1 MRREKS
7 EVGTSES
14 SEWVEWVEWENESFR
29 GPERDPERPLGLW
42 KEGSVPAGGMG
53 KKRSV
58 PHDERWRRAHGL
70 RKGFLNIRGCHED
83 GRQLESL
90 HFYSVP

>member
-14 SEWVEWVEWENESFR
+14 SGSNGKMSPSEVQK
-29 GPERDPERPLGLW
+29 RDPERALGLW
-42 KEGSVPAGGMG
+42 KKVSAPAGGMR

-58 PHDERWRRAHGL
+58 PHDERWRRAHGS
-70 RKGFLNIRGCHED
+70 RKGFLKIRGCHED
-83 GRQLESL
+83 GRWRKNALKKNL
-90 HFYSVP
+90 LT